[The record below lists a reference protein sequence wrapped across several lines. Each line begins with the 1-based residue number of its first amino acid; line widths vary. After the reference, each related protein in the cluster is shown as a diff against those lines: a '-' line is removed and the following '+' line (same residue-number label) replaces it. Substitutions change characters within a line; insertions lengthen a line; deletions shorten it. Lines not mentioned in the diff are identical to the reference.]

1 MNLPAFVSRS
11 LTWKL
16 LAAQFAVIV
25 AGSATLAIVALI
37 VGPRLF
43 HRHVQDALGFVPL
56 AVMQHLDEAFN
67 EALWLS
73 LGLGIAAATLTAVAV
88 SWIVSARVVRPISD
102 LAVVARGISRGDYA
116 ARVDVGGSDEL
127 TVLGGAF
134 NEMAASLASAEER
147 RRRLL
152 SDVAHELRTPLATI
166 DAYLEGLADGV
177 VDPTA
182 ETWQLL
188 RNEARRLGRIT
199 EDLTKV
205 SQAEERQLDLRL
217 QRVAALALLETAAGA
232 AAPAYAA
239 KAVDLQISSGEQ
251 GLYVRVDTDR
261 LGEVLANLL
270 ANALRHTPAGG
281 TVTLSVERTDSNVL
295 LTVADTGD
303 GLAADDLER
312 VFERF
317 YRADSSRSRDQGG
330 SGIGLAIARSLVE
343 AHGGRL
349 WAESPGR
356 GRGAHFICLLPVARV
371 QSEVL
376 QGEDDAPPPG

>member
-1 MNLPAFVSRS
+1 MSLPSFVGRS

-16 LAAQFAVIV
+16 LAAQLAVIV
-25 AGSATLAIVALI
+25 AGSATLALVALI

-43 HRHVQDALGFVPL
+43 HHHVQDALGFVPA

-67 EALWLS
+67 QALWLS
-73 LGLGIAAATLTAVAV
+73 LGLGIAAATITAIAV
-88 SWIVSARVVRPISD
+88 SWIVSTRVVRPISD
-102 LAVVARGISRGDYA
+102 LAEVARGISRGDYES
-116 ARVDVGGSDEL
+116 RVDVGGSDEL

-147 RRRLL
+147 RRQLL

-177 VDPTA
+177 VEPSA

-188 RNEARRLGRIT
+188 RGESRRLGRIT

-217 QRVAALALLETAAGA
+217 QRVAAATLVEAAAGA

-239 KAVDLQISSGEQ
+239 KGVELKVSAGGE
-251 GLYVRVDTDR
+251 GLHVRVDTDR

-270 ANALRHTPAGG
+270 ANALRHTPTEGK
-281 TVTLSVERTDSNVL
+281 VTLAAERAGDDVTFS
-295 LTVADTGD
+295 VADTGD
-303 GLAADDLER
+303 GLAPDDLER
-312 VFERF
+312 IFERF
-317 YRADSSRSRDQGG
+317 YRVDPSRSRDQGG

-349 WAESPGR
+349 WAESPGK
-356 GRGAHFICLLPVARV
+356 GQGARFVCLIP
-371 QSEVL
+371 S
-376 QGEDDAPPPG
+376 G

>member
-1 MNLPAFVSRS
+1 MSLPTFVRDS

-25 AGSATLAIVALI
+25 AGSATLAIVALVI
-37 VGPRLF
+37 GPRLF

-88 SWIVSARVVRPISD
+88 SWHVSARVVRPISD
-102 LAVVARGISRGDYA
+102 LAEVARGISEGDYET
-116 ARVDVGGSDEL
+116 RVRVEGSDEVA
-127 TVLGGAF
+127 VLGRAF

-147 RRRLL
+147 RRQLL

-177 VDPTA
+177 VEPSA

-188 RNEARRLGRIT
+188 RSESRRLGRIT

-205 SQAEERQLDLRL
+205 SRAEERQLDLHL
-217 QRVAALALLETAAGA
+217 QRVGARELLVAAAGA

-239 KAVDLQISSGEQ
+239 KDVAVHVSPGGGDDLH
-251 GLYVRVDTDR
+251 VRVDTDR

-270 ANALRHTPAGG
+270 VNALRHTPPGG
-281 TVTLSVERTDSNVL
+281 AVTLTAEAADDNVL
-295 LTVADTGD
+295 LSVTDTGD
-303 GLAADDLER
+303 GLAPDDLER
-312 VFERF
+312 IFERF
-317 YRADSSRSRDQGG
+317 YRADPSRSRDQGG

-349 WAESPGR
+349 WAESPGK
-356 GRGAHFICLLPVARV
+356 GQGARFLCRLPA
-371 QSEVL
+371 
-376 QGEDDAPPPG
+376 A

>member
-1 MNLPAFVSRS
+1 MKLPSIVRGS

-16 LAAQFAVIV
+16 LAAQLAVIV

-88 SWIVSARVVRPISD
+88 SWIVSARVVRPIRD
-102 LAVVARGISRGDYA
+102 LAEVARGISRGDYE
-116 ARVDVGGSDEL
+116 ARVEVGGSDEL

-147 RRRLL
+147 RRQLL

-177 VDPTA
+177 VEPSA

-188 RNEARRLGRIT
+188 RSESRRLGRIT

-205 SQAEERQLDLRL
+205 SQAEGQQLDLRL
-217 QRVAALALLETAAGA
+217 HRVAAVTLLENAAGA

-239 KAVDLQISSGEQ
+239 KGVDLHVSRVGD
-251 GLYVRVDTDR
+251 GLDVSVDSDR

-281 TVTLSVERTDSNVL
+281 MVTLAAEPDAEHAL
-295 LTVADTGD
+295 LTVTDTGD
-303 GLAADDLER
+303 GLAPDDLER
-312 VFERF
+312 IFERF
-317 YRADSSRSRDQGG
+317 YRADRSRSRDQGG
-330 SGIGLAIARSLVE
+330 SGIGLAIARALVE
-343 AHGGRL
+343 AHGGQL
-349 WAESPGR
+349 WAESAGK
-356 GRGAHFICLLPVARV
+356 GKGARFVCRLPAT
-371 QSEVL
+371 
-376 QGEDDAPPPG
+376 